1 MPQACGSAVWMD
13 LLLLLAVTVAAAL
26 VAVLMVALAA
36 LSRRQFG
43 RRSAQRHSCVRER
56 DLTRRP
62 RMLAL
67 LGSGIGLAVAS
78 TGFTRY
84 LLAAARE
91 NSERIELF
99 AAVLIGALL
108 FAISAI
114 AFCKLRGALQ
124 LEAVARPGHHVVNL
138 FALFL
143 CGWLGYGF
151 VTEQAQPFG
160 LAALLAT
167 GALALAMG
175 VHLMLS
181 REYSADPAHAANRV
195 SCAARMYAFAARS
208 DGLAIGKPGL
218 LANIEWHGGEEQ
230 TWALRDVTPAMM
242 RVSASADSRDGRDG
256 RRGNGRQR
264 DYARQCAHERPVHFT
279 TRR

>member
-1 MPQACGSAVWMD
+1 MD

-26 VAVLMVALAA
+26 IAVLMVALAA

-264 DYARQCAHERPVHFT
+264 DCARQCAHERPIHFT